1 MKDTLVQQCLDILKR
16 EDIKKQRF
24 TNWKK
29 NDERVKRGKGGERE
43 QTESQ
48 TD

>member
-1 MKDTLVQQCLDILKR
+1 MLKKKRERERSRKR

-43 QTESQ
+43 QTEKES
-48 TD
+48 